1 MKMTQ
6 ENKSNNLSSVNKENF
21 GTGKNTSLQPLS
33 KAIIDKNNTII
44 LIEINRFRLMFKIYE
59 KLKKIAPEE
68 KNLHSILGDDIL
80 QRVTN
85 VADIILSSRDESS
98 KKKAERLGIK
108 ELINYTNDQTN
119 VGIKKYVAVV
129 KEYQKKYK
137 AEVEVPTTSNY
148 LSAQE
153 ALKKFLS
160 VDKVHKNMSK

>member
-98 KKKAERLGIK
+98 KKKAERFNDDEAVKNVVIFSKIK
-108 ELINYTNDQTN
+108 ESLDSGKWIRHEEWTN
-119 VGIKKYVAVV
+119 
-129 KEYQKKYK
+129 
-137 AEVEVPTTSNY
+137 AEI
-148 LSAQE
+148 A
-153 ALKKFLS
+153 
-160 VDKVHKNMSK
+160 